1 MHISI
6 LPTPYS
12 DGLETTWRF
21 HHLPQ
26 SFADHVF
33 RYIAKYT
40 DQFRDEEGMLP
51 PMPALSDWDGE
62 RYGWAL
68 LHPEIPA
75 GIGITKIGDTWDFDI
90 NVETKDDPHQWI
102 DILYILKKV
111 ATMEMK

>member
-26 SFADHVF
+26 SFADHMF

-40 DQFRDEEGMLP
+40 SR
-51 PMPALSDWDGE
+51 
-62 RYGWAL
+62 
-68 LHPEIPA
+68 IP
-75 GIGITKIGDTWDFDI
+75 
-90 NVETKDDPHQWI
+90 
-102 DILYILKKV
+102 
-111 ATMEMK
+111 